1 MSDSI
6 TKDELDDKLSHAG
19 WGDRVIYD
27 IMNDA
32 FPPKFNPP
40 TGKVVAVWDDGDPD
54 VIEYG
59 PVELVKGIYWSY
71 GNKWDNCRDLNDE
84 EREGL

>member
-6 TKDELDDKLSHAG
+6 TKDELEAVLNKRG
-19 WGDRVIYD
+19 WAPITRDVV
-27 IMNDA
+27 NAA